1 MSWRDGRYM
10 ARIVIDANVVISAA
24 FGGIPLEAAARAMSR
39 HQVCVSREI
48 EQELLSV
55 VARLGK
61 KLTEEQRVFMT
72 ARIQQLV
79 AFATSV
85 AASTRVV
92 LSRDAKDDHYL
103 SLCKQID
110 ADFLITGDRDLLDIS
125 PDALKKQGIRTRI
138 INPRQFIEEVP

>member
-1 MSWRDGRYM
+1 
-10 ARIVIDANVVISAA
+10 
-24 FGGIPLEAAARAMSR
+24 
-39 HQVCVSREI
+39 
-48 EQELLSV
+48 LLSV